1 MALNEIESAS
11 TFLTLFLPVGQLFE
25 SSAVLHFVI
34 RSARCELG
42 ESCCC
47 SESTSGDA
55 GNQLLQ
61 CWMPCWAPCG
71 PMGHMHNKHV
81 RGIVMPKRQQPL
93 CKAALEWEGV
103 GRALAHALMLELTQQ
118 AVSPQELKWCLTAL
132 IQELATNDG
141 FCTKIALLVCIL
153 SW

>member
-11 TFLTLFLPVGQLFE
+11 TFLTLLLPVDHLFE
-25 SSAVLHFVI
+25 SSAVLYSVI
-34 RSARCELG
+34 CSARFERR

-47 SESTSGDA
+47 SESRSGDA
-55 GNQLLQ
+55 ENQLLQ
-61 CWMPCWAPCG
+61 CWMLCWAPCG

-81 RGIVMPKRQQPL
+81 RHRDAETPAATL

-103 GRALAHALMLELTQQ
+103 GKALAHALMLELTQQ
-118 AVSPQELKWCLTAL
+118 AVSPQELTWCLTAL